1 VMAMTDG
8 QRARVRD
15 LLELVSRTVEA
26 NPDVNAPTIRTRAH
40 VKRKDGDTALGLLL
54 RGGFV
59 ERRRV
64 NADETYR
71 SVKPYRVSN
80 EAPRAAFA
88 KTHSAGQGG
97 G

>member
-1 VMAMTDG
+1 MMAMTDE
-8 QRARVRD
+8 QRAGVRD

-26 NPDVNAPTIRTRAH
+26 NPGANAPTIRTRAH

-54 RGGFV
+54 RGGFI

-64 NADETYR
+64 DADEIYHTV
-71 SVKPYRVSN
+71 SPYRVSN

-88 KTHSAGQGG
+88 KTHAAQQGG